1 MTTVALNPPR
11 LTGRQACKVLGV
23 SHYRLM
29 RLAALGKVRVYA
41 PAGFQVTYDQADVER
56 LAVELRG
63 AQTCA

>member
-1 MTTVALNPPR
+1 
-11 LTGRQACKVLGV
+11 
-23 SHYRLM
+23 M